1 MQVRSWIFK
10 SHFFMKGY
18 NTIKVQYIGDNI
30 VFLSGENEDILED
43 IFEGETSGWKPCL
56 NL

>member
-1 MQVRSWIFK
+1 MQVRLWIFK